1 MFLSKSSSHRGFT
14 ILEILLAFAIT
25 LPAIF
30 IISRTIATVSDS
42 YWRMLDRRIATSRAN
57 SVFAL
62 LKQPLYH
69 AGFAMLSGKEFSS
82 HFFSSITEPFSW
94 GWAISCVTNEK
105 IRIFY
110 ALPLYTLV
118 KNNIST
124 DAGSCAIDFTSAID
138 ANKFSVSAYNIK
150 SYVILKSANI
160 DNKVFRIT
168 SATSNYIRVISQT
181 DSSYSIGKNDMVMG
195 LRAIEASANNGIFYT
210 NDFRTSGVQP
220 RIDGIWKIHF
230 VYDEIKRLVTVTLIA
245 TGDRECDTPRV
256 EGKEILPS
264 ELIDELSSLLAK
276 TKRNLFCYKRS
287 FFLANLN

>member
-1 MFLSKSSSHRGFT
+1 M
-14 ILEILLAFAIT
+14 LEILLAFVIALPT
-25 LPAIF
+25 LLIV
-30 IISRTIATVSDS
+30 SRAAVMVSDS
-42 YWRMLDRRIATSRAN
+42 YWRILDRRIAISRAN

-62 LKQPLYH
+62 LKEPLYH
-69 AGFAMLSGKEFSS
+69 TGFAMQTGNEFCNQ
-82 HFFSSITEPFSW
+82 FYSSITEPFSW
-94 GWAISCVTNEK
+94 KCAISCPTSEK

-110 ALPLYTLV
+110 AVPLYTLV
-118 KNNIST
+118 KNNITTESS
-124 DAGSCAIDFTSAID
+124 SCDVDFTSTLD
-138 ANKFSVSAYNIK
+138 VNQFSVSAYNIK

-160 DNKVFRIT
+160 ENKVFRIV
-168 SATSNYIRVISQT
+168 SAKNNYIRVTSQT
-181 DSSYSIGKNDMVMG
+181 DSSYSVGKNDMVMG
-195 LRAIEASANNGIFYT
+195 LRAIEASVDNGIFYT

-230 VYDEIKRLVTVTLIA
+230 AYDEVKKNVIVTLIA

-264 ELIDELSSLLAK
+264 ELLDELPTLLAK